1 MLFLAVSVLNTHES
15 KRFKKGAFRF
25 WGCMPIY
32 DQSAARANGVSQSW
46 IVRRTNEVHHIAMG
60 HVVDQIRKLCV
71 QRPYRF
77 GDGLTRKG
85 VARLAFFLGDQPGQ
99 DKHLAKTTKGCGMC
113 HCPADKLDSTE
124 ETFPPRDSRALLR
137 FM

>member
-1 MLFLAVSVLNTHES
+1 
-15 KRFKKGAFRF
+15 
-25 WGCMPIY
+25 MPIY
-32 DQSAARANGVSQSW
+32 DQSAARANGMSQSW

-77 GDGLTRKG
+77 ADGLTRKG

-113 HCPADKLDSTE
+113 QCPADKLDSTE

-137 FM
+137 SMRRLAESCLDNEGRLLRGEKKRIRE